1 MKTHP
6 RQMLERRKIYFMIK
20 CFQLSGLNGVT
31 IILDKTPAQ
40 HSLSYL
46 LKSVPDIFNVDTG
59 DTTSQ
64 RVSTEKNF
72 DLRMVG
78 RIVY

>member
-1 MKTHP
+1 MP
-6 RQMLERRKIYFMIK
+6 VMLERRKIYLMIK

-31 IILDKTPAQ
+31 IIRDKTPAR
-40 HSLSYL
+40 HNFSYL

-64 RVSTEKNF
+64 RVSAEKNF
-72 DLRMVG
+72 FELRMVG